1 MSGTTKFNI
10 SGNMKKLMLVLILF
24 SAITPSYSQKRF
36 DLTFI
41 ASPQVS
47 WMTSDSKFID
57 EGKSHLGYGYGVEGD
72 IFMHS
77 DTYLIVTGMTVSTM
91 GGSLTYNKAI
101 QFGGTLLPAGTKVD
115 YYLTNLEFPL
125 ALKMRTRDF
134 NRLRFYAQFGLTNWF
149 NLKTKATTSN
159 PGFEKQAV
167 RNEIR
172 FYTIGLNI
180 GAGLEYELGHGN
192 AITGGLVYS
201 DGFSDTTVNAG
212 VKDVTTLN
220 VIRFRL
226 GFVF

>member
-1 MSGTTKFNI
+1 
-10 SGNMKKLMLVLILF
+10 MKKHMLVLFLLF
-24 SAITPSYSQKRF
+24 AITNSYSQKRF

-57 EGKSHLGYGYGVEGD
+57 EGKIHLGYGYGVEGD
-72 IFMHS
+72 IFLHS
-77 DTYLIVTGMTVSTM
+77 DSYLIVTGMTVSTM
-91 GGSLTYNKAI
+91 GGSLIYNKSIPFA
-101 QFGGTLLPAGTKVD
+101 GTTLPAGTKVD

-134 NRLRFYAQFGLTNWF
+134 NHMRFYAQFGLTNWI
-149 NLKTKATTSN
+149 NLKTKATTN
-159 PGFEKQAV
+159 NQAFEKQAV
-167 RNEIR
+167 KNEIR

-180 GAGLEYELGHGN
+180 GAGLEVELGHGN
-192 AITGGLVYS
+192 ALTGGLVYS

-220 VIRFRL
+220 VIRFRV